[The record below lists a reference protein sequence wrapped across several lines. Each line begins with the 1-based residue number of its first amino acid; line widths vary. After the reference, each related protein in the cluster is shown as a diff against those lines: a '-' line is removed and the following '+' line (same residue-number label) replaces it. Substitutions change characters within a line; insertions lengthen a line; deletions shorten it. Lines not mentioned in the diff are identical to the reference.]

1 MKLLL
6 AVSAG
11 IDSMYM
17 AKRALDGV
25 LFPFMNKYAIAH
37 CNFTLRGEE
46 SDGDEAFVRK
56 WCEDN
61 RIKSHFIRF
70 DTIKYA
76 KKEKI
81 SIEMAAR
88 ELRYGWFADLC
99 LKYGYDAVAVAHN
112 ADDNVETLL
121 LNLLRGC
128 GSRGMKGMATDSGV
142 FPHRVLRPILHTSR
156 SEITD
161 YMVSKGLSW
170 REDRTNTES
179 LYKRNLLRHKV
190 LPIFKDINPSFQKT
204 IASDMAHI
212 TQVDDIAQ
220 EYYVT
225 HREKCSN
232 IKELLSL
239 KHWKYILYREL
250 ELYHFSEGCYNDLCR
265 LLLEGKT
272 LSGKTFYSPTHKLE
286 LGSNSID
293 ITPISGI
300 DIKNNEIIKIDT
312 EGIYDIAGRRFKI
325 SIEQKPDSLC
335 APNGVIYASLDK
347 LYFPFYIRNW
357 ENGDWITPLGLSGKK
372 KKISDVFV
380 DLKIPSFLKE
390 SEVVL
395 VREPQ
400 KKETLSLLCRKTSES
415 VKVKNNDSKV
425 LVIRELL

>member
-25 LFPFMNKYAIAH
+25 LFPFISEYAIAH
-37 CNFTLRGEE
+37 CNFSLRGEE

-61 RIKSHFIRF
+61 HIKSHFIRF
-70 DTIKYA
+70 DTIEYA
-76 KKEKI
+76 ERKKI

-88 ELRYGWFADLC
+88 ELRYGWFSDLC

-121 LNLLRGC
+121 LNILRGC
-128 GSRGMKGMATDSGV
+128 GSRGMKGMATDCGAY
-142 FPHRVLRPILHTSR
+142 PHRVLRPILQISR
-156 SEITD
+156 SEITE
-161 YMVSKGLSW
+161 YMVSNGLSW
-170 REDRTNTES
+170 REDRTNTET

-190 LPIFKDINPSFQKT
+190 LPIFKELNPSFQKT

-212 TQVDDIAQ
+212 AQVDDIAQ
-220 EYYVT
+220 DYYIRY
-225 HREKCSN
+225 REKCSD
-232 IKELLSL
+232 IRGLVTL
-239 KHWKYILYREL
+239 KHWKYVLYREL
-250 ELYHFSEGCYNDLCR
+250 ELYHFSESCYNDLCR
-265 LLLEGKT
+265 LLSEGKT

-286 LGSNSID
+286 LSSNNIT
-293 ITPISGI
+293 ITPLSSIN
-300 DIKNNEIIKIDT
+300 IKHNEVVEVNA
-312 EGIYDIAGRRFKI
+312 EGIYNIAGRSFKI
-325 SIEQKPDSLC
+325 SIEQRPDSLY
-335 APNGVIYASLDK
+335 APNGVIFADLDK
-347 LYFPFYIRNW
+347 LSFPFYIRNW
-357 ENGDWITPLGLSGKK
+357 GNGDWITPLGLTGKK

-380 DLKIPSFLKE
+380 DLKIPSSKKE

-395 VREPQ
+395 VREPHN
-400 KKETLSLLCRKTSES
+400 KETLSLLCRKTSES
-415 VKVKNNDSKV
+415 VKVKKESSKI